1 MEIRSVFYDGEKVR
15 ISYTTAGGSDE
26 DKITFESSSTP
37 RSELQEALSAF
48 SGLMGV
54 IAPEVNVVKVDIKTK
69 YDAIIGFSVGCE
81 WLRPDCDI
89 TTKTSVID
97 ITGNEAEIN
106 KLCDEAKAYI
116 NGKRSQLEFKFS
128 GGAEDE

>member
-1 MEIRSVFYDGEKVR
+1 MGIRSVFYDGEKVK

-37 RSELQEALSAF
+37 RLELRQALNAF

-69 YDAIIGFSVGCE
+69 YDAIIGFNVGCV
-81 WLRPDCDI
+81 WLKPDYDI
-89 TTKTSVID
+89 ATKTSVID

-116 NGKRSQLEFKFS
+116 SGKRSQLEFNFS